1 MRADSLSFAF
11 RRHPRTLCAGL
22 LAALFAGLVQ
32 AGPAVPEADMRRR
45 YYLELGRGEDQ
56 VRSTVLGINLPWSL
70 DRMLLGGR
78 LSGHWDAYVAQW
90 RADSPTAG
98 GGRAAWTQLSL
109 TPALRL
115 RYGDGRSSWFMEGG
129 IGVSM
134 LDRQY
139 RSAHKS
145 FSTRFN
151 FSDHQAFG
159 YSFGTHGEH
168 ELMLLVRHVSNAG
181 IKKPNPGEDFL
192 QLRYSL
198 AY

>member
-1 MRADSLSFAF
+1 MRK
-11 RRHPRTLCAGL
+11 
-22 LAALFAGLVQ
+22 
-32 AGPAVPEADMRRR
+32 R
-45 YYLELGRGEDQ
+45 YYFEFGRGENQ
-56 VRSTVLGINLPWSL
+56 VRSAALGLNLPWSL

-90 RADSPTAG
+90 RADSPAADG
-98 GGRAAWTQLSL
+98 ARASWTQLSL

-134 LDRQY
+134 LDRHY

-159 YSFGTHGEH
+159 YSFGAHGEH
-168 ELMLLVRHVSNAG
+168 ELMLLIRHVSNGG
-181 IKKPNPGEDFL
+181 IKKPNPGEDFV